1 MKLKDKIALVTGAS
15 RGIGK
20 DIALGLANEGVNIVI
35 NYVEDGKGINLVDA
49 NKVSEEINKIGR
61 ETVVL
66 QANVSNMDEVNEMV
80 KKSIDKFDK
89 IDILVNNAGI
99 NRDGTLRNLDKQAWD
114 NVIAVNLTGVF
125 NCTKAVITSMIEK
138 GSGRIIN
145 LSSIM
150 GQIGNVGVSNYAAS
164 KAGIMGF
171 TKSIAKEVASK
182 GITVNA
188 IAPGF
193 IDTDMLKSI
202 PDKIKKSIL
211 KQIPLG
217 RWGRPEEIANLVIY
231 LSSEDADYITGQ
243 VIHINGGLY
252 M

>member
-1 MKLKDKIALVTGAS
+1 
-15 RGIGK
+15 
-20 DIALGLANEGVNIVI
+20 
-35 NYVEDGKGINLVDA
+35 
-49 NKVSEEINKIGR
+49 
-61 ETVVL
+61 
-66 QANVSNMDEVNEMV
+66 MV

-211 KQIPLG
+211 KQIPVG

-243 VIHINGGLY
+243 VIHINGGCY